1 MTYFDCD
8 NLLNQIFSTLGLKRS
23 IKIISGNKK
32 PGTRPGCLFVRSLT
46 MTYFD
51 CDNLLK
57 PFVSS
62 SKQAALRYGDLFS
75 LRSSRSLI
83 RTAANKKAQ
92 HKAGLFYL

>member
-1 MTYFDCD
+1 
-8 NLLNQIFSTLGLKRS
+8 
-23 IKIISGNKK
+23 
-32 PGTRPGCLFVRSLT
+32 